1 MTKLY
6 SLETLFF
13 GTTVVYAHSDVE
25 QFRFGHSSTST
36 ADSSHIID
44 IIKVGLDILQLDQPL
59 DRGES

>member
-25 QFRFGHSSTST
+25 QFR
-36 ADSSHIID
+36 
-44 IIKVGLDILQLDQPL
+44 LDIHQLLQQTVDI
-59 DRGES
+59 